1 MRNNVLITL
10 FKIKELHIILICLP
24 YISKEE
30 QDDHKETIKC
40 GFLMLIIFF
49 TLIPLVTL
57 HKYLIKPSTR
67 VFLS

>member
-30 QDDHKETIKC
+30 QDDHKETIEC
-40 GFLMLIIFF
+40 GF
-49 TLIPLVTL
+49 
-57 HKYLIKPSTR
+57 
-67 VFLS
+67 